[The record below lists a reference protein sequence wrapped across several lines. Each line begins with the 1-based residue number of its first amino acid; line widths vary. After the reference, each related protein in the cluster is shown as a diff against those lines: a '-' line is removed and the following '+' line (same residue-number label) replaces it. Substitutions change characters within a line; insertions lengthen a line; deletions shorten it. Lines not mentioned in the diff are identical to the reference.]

1 MREILAIGDGIP
13 AEGREI
19 PAIGD
24 RIPAEGR
31 EILAIGDGIPA
42 VVREIL
48 AIGDRILAIENKYPH
63 YAIEYS
69 RNKYH
74 SIQQIILKFNLVCLK
89 NKLHTVEETEEGR
102 FAQNNGWCRRTC

>member
-1 MREILAIGDGIP
+1 VREILAIGDGIP

-24 RIPAEGR
+24 GIPAEGR
-31 EILAIGDGIPA
+31 EILG
-42 VVREIL
+42 
-48 AIGDRILAIENKYPH
+48 IGDRIPAIVRQIPAIENKYPH